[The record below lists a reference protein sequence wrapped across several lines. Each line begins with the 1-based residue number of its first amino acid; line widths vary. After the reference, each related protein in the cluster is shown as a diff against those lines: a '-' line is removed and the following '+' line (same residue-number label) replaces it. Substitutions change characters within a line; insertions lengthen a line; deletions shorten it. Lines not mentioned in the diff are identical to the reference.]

1 MQKFT
6 VFSEDICQSRA
17 AGRMMNDVN
26 QAAANASTATG
37 WRHALTPRQR
47 GQFVVLVG
55 MWVATGIFAPWS
67 DVADDTIGL
76 VVSIWGWA
84 GWIAV
89 LAALLVPSAI
99 SLTVAR
105 NVAPL
110 AIIAAVVAGNPWASA
125 TASVAWLLVL
135 SAGVCDALVQG
146 GAYGHEM
153 RLVLRTPVPY
163 LAPAIVT
170 WALYAGSAIGGTLAL
185 AGRQWLVG
193 AALTVVALVLTV
205 RVPRRLH
212 RLSRRWLVVVPAGV
226 VVHDHMVLSETM
238 MVRRA
243 NITGVQ
249 AALAAGEAADL
260 TGGVTGARLLV
271 SMREADKVLINDLT
285 AKMLGVTTGALHVQS
300 YAIAPRRLT
309 RALQLLDR
317 S

>member
-1 MQKFT
+1 
-6 VFSEDICQSRA
+6 
-17 AGRMMNDVN
+17 
-26 QAAANASTATG
+26 
-37 WRHALTPRQR
+37 
-47 GQFVVLVG
+47 
-55 MWVATGIFAPWS
+55 
-67 DVADDTIGL
+67 
-76 VVSIWGWA
+76 
-84 GWIAV
+84 
-89 LAALLVPSAI
+89 
-99 SLTVAR
+99 
-105 NVAPL
+105 
-110 AIIAAVVAGNPWASA
+110 
-125 TASVAWLLVL
+125 
-135 SAGVCDALVQG
+135 
-146 GAYGHEM
+146 M